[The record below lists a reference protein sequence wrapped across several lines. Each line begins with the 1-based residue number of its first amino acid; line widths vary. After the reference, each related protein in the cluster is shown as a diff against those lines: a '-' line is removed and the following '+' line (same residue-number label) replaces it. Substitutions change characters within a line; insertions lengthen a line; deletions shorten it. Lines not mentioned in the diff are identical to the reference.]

1 MKSIIIIAIVAIAVF
16 FLIRI
21 LTMKMTVKVCVAYAG
36 AAKGK
41 PAVICIPSSRN
52 KTIYTVGED
61 IVDMSDYHQFL
72 IKGNS
77 LKPKGLLSDTY
88 VYTSDVNTNDC
99 SRLKNKF
106 VIFEYD
112 INRQKAEHPEAV
124 IVPGTHKAR
133 WMVDT
138 ISTRLNNADFMKVFS
153 AIIDNDSDIVNNA
166 AFLNHLW
173 KKYKFASDFYG
184 NDNTLIVSLT
194 YKNGENKS
202 YSFHS
207 PEFLRGVVEYR
218 SIPSVA

>member
-41 PAVICIPSSRN
+41 PAMISIPSSRN
-52 KTIYTVGED
+52 KTIYTVGEE
-61 IVDMSDYHQFL
+61 IVDMSAYNKFL

-77 LKPKGLLSDTY
+77 LKPKGLLSDTF
-88 VYTSDVNTNDC
+88 VYTSNVTSNDY
-99 SRLKNKF
+99 STLKNKF

-112 INRQKAEHPEAV
+112 IDRQKAEHPEV
-124 IVPGTHKAR
+124 TIDPGTHKAR

-138 ISTRLNNADFMKVFS
+138 IPTRLSNADFIEIFS
-153 AIIDNDSDIVNNA
+153 AILVNDNDSVNTT
-166 AFLNHLW
+166 AFINHLW
-173 KKYKFASDFYG
+173 NKYEFASNFYR

-194 YKNGENKS
+194 YKNGNAKS

-207 PEFLRGVVEYR
+207 PQFLRGIVEYR
-218 SIPSVA
+218 SIMS